1 MRSWHWSTGFR
12 AAMFDIEGLFLSV
25 PAILF
30 GLTIHEFSHGY
41 AALILGDP
49 TAKEEGRLTLNPLKH
64 LDPLGTLLL
73 LLPWTRFGWAKPVPI
88 NPANFRYPLRDLAI
102 ASLAGPLA
110 NFLTAGAAGLVF
122 RLLGVFGVGGF
133 FLRLAGYF
141 VVYNLILGFF
151 NLMPIPPLD
160 GSRLV
165 YYLLPPELAARY
177 GQLER
182 LGFVSMILIFVF
194 GLPVFRYLLLP
205 LVWLTARIFTGQG
218 QWF

>member
-1 MRSWHWSTGFR
+1 
-12 AAMFDIEGLFLSV
+12 MFDFREIFLAA

-30 GLTIHEFSHGY
+30 GLTVHEFSHGY
-41 AALILGDP
+41 AALLLGDP
-49 TAKEEGRLTLNPLKH
+49 TARDAGRLTLNPLRH
-64 LDPLGTLLL
+64 LDPIGTLLL
-73 LLPWTRFGWAKPVPI
+73 LLPWTRFGWARPVPI

-102 ASLAGPLA
+102 SSLAGPLA
-110 NFLTAGAAGLVF
+110 NFLTAGAAGIIF
-122 RLLGVFGVGGF
+122 RLLVLFGAGGF
-133 FLRLAGYF
+133 WLRLAGYF
-141 VVYNLILGFF
+141 VIYNLILGFF

-165 YYLLPPELAARY
+165 YYLLPPELAERF

-205 LVWLTARIFTGQG
+205 LVWITARLLTGQG
-218 QWF
+218 LWF